1 MLERPNDLIEENE
14 NLKLKSDKM
23 KSNDNLLYN
32 LINKGSTSS
41 RTEDLLGSEE
51 IFISIKKNIEAKK
64 REMKHFIY
72 RKKQRRH

>member
-32 LINKGSTSS
+32 LINKGSSSS

-51 IFISIKKNIEAKK
+51 IFI
-64 REMKHFIY
+64 
-72 RKKQRRH
+72 